1 MKNFLI
7 SILIILTSVQCIR
20 KKENKTIKNINDTL
34 CVDKHNEKV
43 IVWDRCDSLLD
54 EYDLYAGRMDK
65 GKRKYNEIGLPT
77 KRKWLTAREWRGRHF
92 SGDTLKLFKKW
103 KQRYILAFVNWISL
117 EAVKESSVYEKI
129 PPSLIVAQVILESN
143 YGLSRLANQANN
155 LFGHKYRG
163 KDKKMFV
170 IAADDSPTDKFT
182 KYRSKWFSLRAH
194 SRLLMSKYYK
204 RIKNKK
210 PTLDNWLIALCG
222 ATSESKSKKFVDRG
236 NFVYATSCY
245 KGGYCY
251 TDKIKNI
258 VKKYK
263 LYKLD
268 E

>member
-1 MKNFLI
+1 MKNL
-7 SILIILTSVQCIR
+7 ILIPAMLIIVQCTND
-20 KKENKTIKNINDTL
+20 KSEEMSKINSDTL
-34 CVDKHNEKV
+34 CIEKHTENAM
-43 IVWDRCDSLLD
+43 VWDNCDSILD
-54 EYDLYAGRMDK
+54 EYDLYAGRMSK
-65 GKRKYNEIGLPT
+65 GKRRYNEIGLPT
-77 KRKWLTAREWRGRHF
+77 KRKWLTAREWKGRHT
-92 SGDTLKLFKKW
+92 SGDTLKLFKAW
-103 KQRYILAFVNWISL
+103 KRRYILNFVNWISL
-117 EAVKESSVYEKI
+117 EAVKESCVYEKI

-143 YGLSRLANQANN
+143 YGLSRLAHEANN

-163 KDKKMFV
+163 KDKDMFI

-194 SRLLMSKYYK
+194 SRLLTSKYYK

-222 ATSESKSKKFVDRG
+222 ATSESRSKKFVDRG

-251 TDKIKNI
+251 TNKIKNI